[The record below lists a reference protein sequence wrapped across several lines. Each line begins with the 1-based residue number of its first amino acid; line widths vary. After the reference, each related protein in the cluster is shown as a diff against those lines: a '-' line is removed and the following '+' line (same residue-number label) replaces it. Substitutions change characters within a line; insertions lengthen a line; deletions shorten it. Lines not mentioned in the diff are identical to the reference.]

1 MWQDPI
7 VEELRKER
15 EAHAESH
22 RFDSNS
28 IFAELKQKEDLAR
41 NQGHLFVTLPKKP
54 VQDIKVAA

>member
-7 VEELRKER
+7 VDELRQER

-22 RFDSNS
+22 HFDSDS

-41 NQGHLFVTLPKKP
+41 NQGRIFVTPPKKP

>member
-1 MWQDPI
+1 
-7 VEELRKER
+7 LRKER

-22 RFDSNS
+22 HFNSDS

-41 NQGHLFVTLPKKP
+41 KQGRKFVTLPKKP

>member
-7 VEELRKER
+7 VEELRKLR

-22 RFDSNS
+22 QFNSDS

-41 NQGHLFVTLPKKP
+41 NQGRKFVTLPKKP
-54 VQDIKVAA
+54 VQDSKVAA

>member
-7 VEELRKER
+7 VEELRKLR

-22 RFDSNS
+22 HFDSDS
-28 IFAELKQKEDLAR
+28 IFAELKQKEDLVR
-41 NQGHLFVTLPKKP
+41 NQGRKFVTLPKKP